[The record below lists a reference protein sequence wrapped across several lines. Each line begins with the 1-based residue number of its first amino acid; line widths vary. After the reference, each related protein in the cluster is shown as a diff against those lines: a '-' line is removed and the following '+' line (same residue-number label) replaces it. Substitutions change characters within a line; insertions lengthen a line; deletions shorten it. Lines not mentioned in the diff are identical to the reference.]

1 MFFVS
6 RNTSG
11 DITAIAREASE
22 QFPEAIAGDSPE
34 LVAFL
39 QRQGDGADMLSLL
52 QDSDTPLIRVLED
65 LVQLLVKKNLIQF
78 TELPEPAQLKLLDRK
93 QIRTRLSE
101 FSTDST
107 LLDSGD
113 EAPLI

>member
-11 DITAIAREASE
+11 DIIAIAREASD
-22 QFPEAIAGDSPE
+22 QFSEAIAADSPE
-34 LVAFL
+34 LLEFL
-39 QRQGDGADMLSLL
+39 RQQGGDADMLTLL

-78 TELPEPAQLKLLDRK
+78 TELPEPAQQKLLDRK

-101 FSTDST
+101 FSTDTT
-107 LLDSGD
+107 LLDND
-113 EAPLI
+113 DAPLI